1 LGIQKLN
8 FSLDDRQMKLLIYLV
23 NKLFLEEVVQKSSFA
38 SFGLPHQEEH
48 LVRNLL
54 DCQIEIHLMDA
65 THQFI

>member
-1 LGIQKLN
+1 
-8 FSLDDRQMKLLIYLV
+8 MKLLIYLV